1 MLIFEKRF
9 MKKMLLLTILFAFI
23 PACSDDELKLPEL
36 YTTIYS
42 ENFSRPENEPEF
54 NFEDWTKF
62 SQTGTK
68 EWFKND
74 YQDNDYIEFSSFGS
88 SQSSNIGWAIS
99 PEYDIE
105 MLNKKVLIFQSAQHH
120 ATSLD
125 NKFELLV
132 SSNFDGTNVL
142 SATWETLKFNLPEYN
157 NATNYDFVNSGA
169 VDLSSFKGKIHIAFR
184 VTGNGLY
191 NSNQAGGFQVDNIK
205 LF

>member
-1 MLIFEKRF
+1 
-9 MKKMLLLTILFAFI
+9 MKIALTMLLFTII
-23 PACSDDELKLPEL
+23 TGCSSEAIQMPEL
-36 YTTIYS
+36 YEAIYS
-42 ENFSRPENEPEF
+42 EDFSRPENEPEF

-62 SQTGTK
+62 SQAGTK

-74 YQDNDYIEFSSFGS
+74 YESNDYIEFSPFAS

-99 PEYDIE
+99 PAYDVDI
-105 MLNKKVLIFQSAQHH
+105 LNKKVLIFQSAQHH

-125 NKFELLV
+125 NKFELLA
-132 SSNFDGTNVL
+132 SSDFDGTHVL
-142 SATWETLKFNLPEYN
+142 SATWQTLRFNAPAYTN
-157 NATNYDFVNSGA
+157 STNYDFVNSGP

-184 VTGNGLY
+184 VIGNGLY